1 MESPQTPNL
10 FLKSLNTLSHKQPTQ
25 DQSSK
30 RCPETPMIV
39 SLCLLCLFQVVLKY
53 D

>member
-25 DQSSK
+25 DQPSK
-30 RCPETPMIV
+30 TFPETPMIV